1 MKTTCKLLGLFLI
14 SCAAAYAQ
22 VVPAA
27 SVPGGLPLMGN
38 LHYAFRYS
46 QTAEFGSSMGD
57 WQTATPS
64 VSLDY
69 ASENQRH
76 PFNLNYSGG
85 YTWTLAGP
93 SYSTGRFHHLL
104 LSQSVDWRKWNV
116 RISDDVSYRPQ
127 APTTGFSGI
136 PGIGEPIGTPDP
148 NLPSTQSILTMNSR
162 VVENTTNG

>member
-1 MKTTCKLLGLFLI
+1 
-14 SCAAAYAQ
+14 
-22 VVPAA
+22 
-27 SVPGGLPLMGN
+27 MGN

-93 SYSTGRFHHLL
+93 SYST
-104 LSQSVDWRKWNV
+104 
-116 RISDDVSYRPQ
+116 
-127 APTTGFSGI
+127 
-136 PGIGEPIGTPDP
+136 
-148 NLPSTQSILTMNSR
+148 LTLR
-162 VVENTTNG
+162 YFRYAARRTFWFAAVT